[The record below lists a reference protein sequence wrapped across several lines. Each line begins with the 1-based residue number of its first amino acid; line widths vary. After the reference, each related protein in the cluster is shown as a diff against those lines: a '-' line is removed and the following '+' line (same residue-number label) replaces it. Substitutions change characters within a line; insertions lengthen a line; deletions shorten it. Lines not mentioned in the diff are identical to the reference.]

1 MASQVT
7 YRTVLGLSLGEQ
19 GGWCPLTDYT
29 LSQMVAA
36 LTAPSSSSLS
46 EIVFRDPTLGHWLW
60 GQLPLGSI
68 DALQLPLL
76 VSEENSGWWRSRLKA
91 ALRARRLEVGQWQQ
105 FRDWWLRGAA
115 AMRATHQRL
124 KTQSLS
130 TRRLAGLTAL
140 IKACPHPSISNQTA
154 SDQQSTMV
162 AEVVPCL
169 DGEVNSIVDDVV
181 QKSIAGDATVGNEIS
196 LAERNG
202 IELCLTPLHEA
213 LPRLLAMQDRLETF
227 EHDFKHELEQE
238 KLAAMKELAYGASH
252 EINNPLAN
260 ISSRAQVLLRDESD
274 AERRRSL
281 ATINSQAFRAHEMIA
296 DMMLFAKPPA
306 IERTE
311 TTVQEFMTPIVE
323 RIQQELPA
331 GVRLNVEIN
340 SPDKRISIDTD
351 QLAVAVHAICNNSLE
366 AMAGAGELTVRA
378 DRDSDLV
385 DREAWLLEVRDTG
398 PGISD
403 AVRRHLFDPFYSGR
417 EAGRG
422 LGFGLSKAWRIV
434 DSHGGSILV
443 DSAVGQ
449 GTGLTLRLPS
459 DC

>member
-1 MASQVT
+1 
-7 YRTVLGLSLGEQ
+7 
-19 GGWCPLTDYT
+19 
-29 LSQMVAA
+29 
-36 LTAPSSSSLS
+36 
-46 EIVFRDPTLGHWLW
+46 
-60 GQLPLGSI
+60 
-68 DALQLPLL
+68 
-76 VSEENSGWWRSRLKA
+76 
-91 ALRARRLEVGQWQQ
+91 
-105 FRDWWLRGAA
+105 
-115 AMRATHQRL
+115 
-124 KTQSLS
+124 
-130 TRRLAGLTAL
+130 
-140 IKACPHPSISNQTA
+140 
-154 SDQQSTMV
+154 
-162 AEVVPCL
+162 
-169 DGEVNSIVDDVV
+169 
-181 QKSIAGDATVGNEIS
+181 
-196 LAERNG
+196 
-202 IELCLTPLHEA
+202 
-213 LPRLLAMQDRLETF
+213 MQDRLETF
-227 EHDFKHELEQE
+227 EHDFKRELEQE

-311 TTVQEFMTPIVE
+311 TTVQEFMSPIVE
-323 RIQQELPA
+323 RIQQELPT

-385 DREAWLLEVRDTG
+385 DREAWLLEIRDTG

-449 GTGLTLRLPS
+449 GTGLTIRLPS